1 MAQYKGFSRQL
12 VLHLSDTAEMIL
24 VKLVERHGTE
34 NQGLTQLEL
43 REELDKGKSTISEAV
58 TYLEENDFVE
68 KDKHEKGNHPDV
80 IKLKNP
86 GLFQE

>member
-1 MAQYKGFSRQL
+1 
-12 VLHLSDTAEMIL
+12 MIL
-24 VKLVERHGTE
+24 MKLVERHGTE
-34 NQGLTQLEL
+34 NEGLTQLEL

-68 KDKHEKGNHPDV
+68 KDKQGKGNHPDV